1 MLKNIVSFTL
11 AMMLLFSIQLPS
23 TAASNPTVTSWKD
36 WTVTFSQDVN
46 QDSNLDAIYIQSAD
60 QKKHPASVSISADSN
75 KIVVD
80 PKKPYLFGENY
91 TLVIPKDVRSTTGK
105 TLHKDVTKNF
115 TVESDYIDTIETNYT
130 ALMTNVIITPK
141 SSSEVA
147 EITMEIQ
154 GTTRTQELIR
164 GKEYFSKGI
173 FGLSR
178 GQAFELHLY
187 NHDGDKLETLYYEV
201 K

>member
-91 TLVIPKDVRSTTGK
+91 TLVIPKDVRSTKGK

-115 TVESDYIDTIETNYT
+115 TVESDYIDTIKTNYT
-130 ALMTNVIITPK
+130 ALATNIIVK
-141 SSSEVA
+141 QSSLDVATIEVFV
-147 EITMEIQ
+147 Q
-154 GTTRTQELIR
+154 GTTKTQLLHR
-164 GKEYFSKGI
+164 GEEHFSKGV
-173 FGLSR
+173 FGLAR
-178 GQAFELHLY
+178 GQTLEIYVYDDAGNE
-187 NHDGDKLETLYYEV
+187 LETLYYQV

>member
-1 MLKNIVSFTL
+1 MFKNIVSFTL

-23 TAASNPTVTSWKD
+23 TAASNPAVTSWKD

-60 QKKHPASVSISADSN
+60 QKEHPASVSISADSN

-91 TLVIPKDVRSTTGK
+91 TLVIPKDVRSAKGK
-105 TLHKDVTKNF
+105 TLHKDVTKKF
-115 TVESDYIDTIETNYT
+115 TVESDYIDAIETNYT
-130 ALMTNVIITPK
+130 ALVTNVIVK
-141 SSSEVA
+141 QSSLDVA
-147 EITMEIQ
+147 KVEMLVQ
-154 GTTRTQELIR
+154 GTTNTQPLLR
-164 GKEYFSKGI
+164 GNDQFSKGV

-178 GQAFELHLY
+178 GQILEIYVYDDAGKE
-187 NHDGDKLETLYYEV
+187 LETLYYQV